1 MYRFSKIIS
10 FLYLISLGVKLI
22 EYIQKNIEKIFDKV
36 PFDIPRVDVVRC
48 KYRNDANL
56 IGALYNFLG
65 LKNN

>member
-1 MYRFSKIIS
+1 MI
-10 FLYLISLGVKLI
+10 LI

-36 PFDIPRVDVVRC
+36 PFGIPRVDVVRC